1 MLFVGL
7 PRKRKKKDAKWQKWF
22 FFLLFIVL
30 SLFTSTS
37 MQVYLNN
44 GSFLED
50 IQVAL
55 TIRTSIV
62 VSHDD
67 HPMPIIA
74 VMWVIKF
81 RRKRRD

>member
-22 FFLLFIVL
+22 SFLLFIVL

-37 MQVYLNN
+37 RQIYLNI

-50 IQVAL
+50 IQVTL
-55 TIRTSIV
+55 TIKTIIV
-62 VSHDD
+62 VGHWD
-67 HPMPIIA
+67 HSFNA
-74 VMWVIKF
+74 NHCSDVGN
-81 RRKRRD
+81 